1 MHYFFDTTGT
11 IPDGMGFPRFGT
23 IHLIWLGSFLAAAFL
38 CSLLYRR
45 LPASGRRIMR
55 FVFAALLI
63 ADELFKVIGL
73 AAYGNYTPQYLP
85 LHLCSINI
93 ILIAVHAAKPSRLLD
108 NFLYAVCIP
117 AAVAALLFPTWTAL
131 PAANFMH
138 IHSFTVHILLAVYPI
153 MLTAGGDI
161 QPRLRSIPGC
171 LALLACLAVPIYC
184 LNLLLDT
191 NFMFLM
197 SAPSGNPLYWF
208 DQTFGNHLIGYP
220 FLIAAAV
227 FIMYFPLYLV
237 RLFRGVKSPAAR

>member
-93 ILIAVHAAKPSRLLD
+93 ILIAIHAVKPSRLLD
-108 NFLYAVCIP
+108 NFLYVVCIP

-131 PAANFMH
+131 PAGNFMH
-138 IHSFTVHILLAVYPI
+138 IHSFTVHMLLATYPI

-161 QPRLRSIPGC
+161 RPQLRYIPRC
-171 LALLACLAVPIYC
+171 LVFLLCLAVPIY
-184 LNLLLDT
+184 LINLWLDT

-197 SAPSGNPLYWF
+197 YAPSGNPLYWF
-208 DQTFGNHLIGYP
+208 GETFGNHLVGYP
-220 FLIAAAV
+220 VLIAAV
-227 FIMYFPLYLV
+227 VVLMHLPLWLI
-237 RLFRGVKSPAAR
+237 RRFRREKAPTAP